1 MKTIMNTILSTCAIT
16 FISLNVIGQVD
27 PSYRN
32 NQFNILMLNPAQAGA
47 NAYDDVSVLASKSM
61 VGFTGAP
68 RTVTASGS
76 FRILDNVG
84 LGLTAIN
91 DQLGPM
97 VTTGGAINLA
107 YHLKLDEQWRLA
119 VGIKASISTLTVD
132 LPSLTTT
139 THDDPHMEAVLSS
152 GLQAGTG
159 WGALLYSKSSY
170 FGIAQPN
177 ILKRGFQNVNMG
189 DYVNTLG
196 IVAYTGTT
204 LRINNDY
211 SFRPSMVVRYVKSY
225 PLYTNMNAMFT
236 YRSKFDFGVNYELGS
251 SLGLTTGFEVNK
263 KLYFGYSYNI
273 PTSSVNRISM
283 QAHELVLRLK
293 LNNQYGMSF
302 QGPRF
307 FN

>member
-1 MKTIMNTILSTCAIT
+1 MKTAIKIIYSAMAIT
-16 FISLNVIGQVD
+16 LVTNNVIAQAD

-32 NQFNILMLNPAQAGA
+32 NQFNVLMLNPAQAGA
-47 NAYDDVSVLASKSM
+47 NAYNDVSVLASKSL

-76 FRILDNVG
+76 FRVLDNVG
-84 LGLTAIN
+84 FGLTAIN
-91 DQLGPM
+91 DQIGPM
-97 VTTGGAINLA
+97 ITTGGALNLA
-107 YHLKLDEQWRLA
+107 YHLKLDKQWRLA
-119 VGIKASISTLTVD
+119 VGIKASISNLTVD
-132 LPSLTTT
+132 LPSLITTQ
-139 THDDPHMEAVLSS
+139 DDPSMKTVLSS
-152 GLQAGTG
+152 GIQAGTG

-177 ILKRGFQNVNMG
+177 ILKRGFQNVNMA
-189 DYVNTLG
+189 DYVNAQG
-196 IVAYTGTT
+196 IIGYTGTT
-204 LRINNDY
+204 LRVNNDFT
-211 SFRPSMVVRYVKSY
+211 FRPSMVMRYIKSY
-225 PLYTNMNAMFT
+225 PLYTNLNAMFT

-251 SLGLTTGFEVNK
+251 NIGLTTGIEIDK
-263 KLYFGYSYNI
+263 KLYLGYSYNI
-273 PTSSVNRISM
+273 PTTSLNRISM

>member
-1 MKTIMNTILSTCAIT
+1 MKTIINTVFSTLAIT
-16 FISLNVIGQVD
+16 FISVNVIAQAD

-91 DQLGPM
+91 DQIGPM
-97 VTTGGAINLA
+97 ITTGGAINLA
-107 YHLKLDEQWRLA
+107 YHLKLDKQWRLA
-119 VGIKASISTLTVD
+119 VGIKASVANLTVD
-132 LPSLTTT
+132 LPSLITTQ
-139 THDDPHMEAVLSS
+139 DDPSMKTVLSS
-152 GLQAGTG
+152 GIQAGTG
-159 WGALLYSKSSY
+159 WGALLYSKSTY
-170 FGIAQPN
+170 FGLAQPN
-177 ILKRGFQNVNMG
+177 ILKRGFQNVNMA
-189 DYVNTLG
+189 DYVNAHG

-204 LRINNDY
+204 LRVNNDY
-211 SFRPSMVVRYVKSY
+211 TFRPSMVVRYVETY
-225 PLYTNMNAMFT
+225 PLYTNINAMFT
-236 YRSKFDFGVNYELGS
+236 YRSKFDIGVNYELGS
-251 SLGLTTGFEVNK
+251 NIGLTTGLEVDK
-263 KLYFGYSYNI
+263 KLYIGYSYNI
-273 PTSSVNRISM
+273 PTTSMNRISM
-283 QAHELVLRLK
+283 QAHEIVLRLK

>member
-1 MKTIMNTILSTCAIT
+1 MKRILNTTLAFAIT
-16 FISLNVIGQVD
+16 FVSINVIAQAD

-32 NQFNILMLNPAQAGA
+32 NQFNVLMLNPAQAGA
-47 NAYDDVSVLASKSM
+47 NTYNDVSVLASKSM

-84 LGLTAIN
+84 LGLTAVN
-91 DQLGPM
+91 DQIGPM

-107 YHLKLDEQWRLA
+107 YHLKLDKQWRLA
-119 VGIKASISTLTVD
+119 VGIKATISNLTVD
-132 LPSLTTT
+132 LPSLVTTQ
-139 THDDPHMEAVLSS
+139 DDPSMKTVLSS
-152 GLQAGTG
+152 GIQAGTG

-177 ILKRGFQNVNMG
+177 ILKRGFQNVNMA
-189 DYVNTLG
+189 DYVNAQGLVG
-196 IVAYTGTT
+196 YTGTT
-204 LRINNDY
+204 VRINNDY
-211 SFRPSMVVRYVKSY
+211 TFRPSMVVRYVKSY

-236 YRSKFDFGVNYELGS
+236 YRSKIDFGVNYELGS
-251 SLGLTTGFEVNK
+251 NIGLTTGFEVNK

-283 QAHELVLRLK
+283 QAHELVLRFK
-293 LNNQYGMSF
+293 LNNQFGMSF